1 MAGPL
6 FLKQAVDVLSSGA
19 ADALAAAVTAVVT
32 FGLCGVV
39 QHLSKEL
46 QHPTFTPVSQVHT
59 GGSGL
64 PGHGV
69 GVCFEGEEG
78 QRCCRTPSGAC

>member
-19 ADALAAAVTAVVT
+19 ADALTGAVRAVAT
-32 FGLCGVV
+32 FGLCGVI

-46 QHPTFTPVSQVHT
+46 QHPTFTPVSQVRPQRLAGARARAAHLELSSRF
-59 GGSGL
+59 GRR
-64 PGHGV
+64 
-69 GVCFEGEEG
+69 VCML
-78 QRCCRTPSGAC
+78 